1 MGKEREKILQMLADG
16 KISPQEAD
24 KLIDAIGSKPE
35 KAVIVKS
42 FNDGKGKVNLS
53 GKLRIEVKSASGDDV
68 KIAVPLKLANL
79 ITTFVPKDQMSK
91 LEEKGVNLNEIFANI
106 DEFTKDMDEDI
117 VNVQSADGDHVRI
130 YIER

>member
-24 KLIDAIGSKPE
+24 RLIDALGKKPE
-35 KAVIVKS
+35 TAVVVKS
-42 FNDGKGKVNLS
+42 LKDGKGKVNLS
-53 GKLRIEVKSASGDDV
+53 GKLRIEVKSANGDDV

-79 ITTFVPKDQMSK
+79 ITTFVPKDKISK
-91 LEEKGVNLNEIFANI
+91 LEENGVNLNEIFSNI
-106 DEFTKDMDEDI
+106 DEFTKNMDEDI
-117 VNVQSADGDHVRI
+117 VNVQSADGDNVRI

>member
-24 KLIDAIGSKPE
+24 ELIDAIGKKPE
-35 KAVIVKS
+35 TAVVVKS
-42 FNDGKGKVNLS
+42 LKDGKGKVNLS

-79 ITTFVPKDQMSK
+79 ITTFVPKDKISK
-91 LEEKGVNLNEIFANI
+91 LEENGVNLNEIFSNI
-106 DEFTKDMDEDI
+106 DGFTKNMDEDI
-117 VNVQSADGDHVRI
+117 VNVQSADGDNVRI